1 VHDVRSLAPHERRQ
15 LEQAQKVATGAER
28 ATDVLDLQET
38 RAGCAGGVA
47 KRAASVSP
55 HRHVEAVGERR
66 QQGSDVRLRS
76 SGFGERDKEQDSWT
90 LGRRP

>member
-15 LEQAQKVATGAER
+15 LEQAQKVAPGAER
-28 ATDVLDLQET
+28 AADVLELEEA
-38 RAGCAGGVA
+38 RAGRAGGVA
-47 KRAASVSP
+47 KWATSVSP
-55 HRHVEAVGERR
+55 HRHVEALGERR
-66 QQGSDVRLRS
+66 EQRRDIRLRS